1 MCVFLKEVKG
11 KKLTDVENLAVLERI
26 EVQECDSEPNDNSDV
41 SDNEDDDT
49 LLLPNVEFDELDA
62 ETSNV
67 LALTQTER
75 QEACM
80 VLTKV
85 GPPSVSL
92 SVIHSL
98 HSLSHSHGSERQ
110 VRSSD

>member
-11 KKLTDVENLAVLERI
+11 KKLTDVENLAALERI

-41 SDNEDDDT
+41 SDNKDDDT
-49 LLLPNVEFDELDA
+49 LLLPNVDFDELDA
-62 ETSNV
+62 KTSNV
-67 LALTQTER
+67 VALTWTEW

-85 GPPSVSL
+85 CPPSVSL
-92 SVIHSL
+92 SLTHLL
-98 HSLSHSHGSERQ
+98 HPLSFSFTWK
-110 VRSSD
+110 